1 MLIINNE
8 IQIQEGNEIYERD
21 YFTRG
26 CKRVC
31 IQIEIPKQDNV
42 TYDTLVNTFSDGA
55 SIIRQLKETRLET
68 REVKQET
75 TTSDTSDDTATEE
88 TTLQAEETTANST
101 EETTTENNEETD
113 VADTTE
119 EIKEEPE
126 VTYEDVEVEYIKDYP
141 LTDFV
146 VAGDIIDKRD
156 GTFTVY
162 IGKKTESEILE
173 EQNAELMLTLVGG
186 EI

>member
-8 IQIQEGNEIYERD
+8 IQIQEGNEIYERE
-21 YFTRG
+21 YLTRG
-26 CKRVC
+26 ARRTC

-42 TYDTLVNTFSDGA
+42 TYETLADIFVDGVSIVRRLTETRIEPTLVT
-55 SIIRQLKETRLET
+55 E
-68 REVKQET
+68 
-75 TTSDTSDDTATEE
+75 ATE
-88 TTLQAEETTANST
+88 T
-101 EETTTENNEETD
+101 ED
-113 VADTTE
+113 AV
-119 EIKEEPE
+119 
-126 VTYEDVEVEYIKDYP
+126 YEDKEVEYTKDYP

-156 GTFTVY
+156 GTFVVY
-162 IGKKTESEILE
+162 MGKKNESEILE